1 MDVRQ
6 RRPFAGLPARAWG
19 EPARLRGVKYQ
30 QTLRLGGAARR
41 DPLADSLGYRLRLV
55 VN

>member
-6 RRPFAGLPARAWG
+6 RQPRAGLPALARG

-30 QTLRLGGAARR
+30 QTLRLGGAARGNS
-41 DPLADSLGYRLRLV
+41 LSDSMG
-55 VN
+55 